1 MKTRAAIS
9 FAVIVLVLAAAP
21 AFSQGQGKG
30 SQGGGSARSGQMQGQ
45 GPHGRDS
52 AGGQVTQTQERNR
65 IQATVQQRNQVRS
78 CDQSAD
84 QVRTRAGQI
93 AKKAQGNSFNADAVR
108 QERNRLQEQVA
119 AMQQEQERLM
129 AGLNDNQRNALQQ
142 RTQNMSRLQ
151 DRLRTQ
157 LQALDAELGKADPNG
172 KQVARQ
178 AREMESTA
186 KELREQY
193 RAVQSQMVVQP

>member
-1 MKTRAAIS
+1 MNTRAVIP
-9 FAVIVLVLAAAP
+9 FAVMILVLAAAP
-21 AFSQGQGKG
+21 VFSQGQGKG
-30 SQGGGSARSGQMQGQ
+30 SQGSGSPRSGQLQGQ
-45 GPHGRDS
+45 HGRDT
-52 AGGQVTQTQERNR
+52 ATGQVTQTQERDR
-65 IQATVQQRNQVRS
+65 VQATIQQRDQVRS

-84 QVRTRAGQI
+84 QVRSRAGQI
-93 AKKAQGNSFNADAVR
+93 AKKAQGKGFDADAVR

-119 AMQQEQERLM
+119 TMQQEQERLM
-129 AGLNDNQRNALQQ
+129 AGLSDKQHSALQQ

-151 DRLRTQ
+151 ERLRTQ
-157 LQALDAELGKADPNG
+157 LQALDAELGKAAPDG

>member
-1 MKTRAAIS
+1 MNTRTVIP

-30 SQGGGSARSGQMQGQ
+30 SQNGGSPRSGQTQGQ
-45 GPHGRDS
+45 GPHGRD
-52 AGGQVTQTQERNR
+52 AATGQATQTQERDR
-65 IQATVQQRNQVRS
+65 IQATVQQRDQVRS

-93 AKKAQGNSFNADAVR
+93 AKKAQGNGFNADAVR

-119 AMQQEQERLM
+119 TMQQEQERLM
-129 AGLNDNQRNALQQ
+129 AGLNDTQRSALQQ
-142 RTQNMSRLQ
+142 RTQNMSRLHE
-151 DRLRTQ
+151 RLRTQ
-157 LQALDAELGKADPNG
+157 MRALDAELGKADADG

-178 AREMESTA
+178 AREVESTA